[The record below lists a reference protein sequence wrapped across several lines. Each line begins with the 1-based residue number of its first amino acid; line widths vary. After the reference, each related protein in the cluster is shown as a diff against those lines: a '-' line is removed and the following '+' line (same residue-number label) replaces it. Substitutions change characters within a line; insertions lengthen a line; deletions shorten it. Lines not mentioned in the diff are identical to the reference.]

1 MKDDKKIKTE
11 KIVLNGLVIAG
22 IVLTLLTVLASP
34 FIIVAIIKAGE
45 FSALP
50 PYTWI
55 LTTASVYVCAVPY
68 LAALI
73 ELKLICS
80 RIFTDKAFS
89 MGTAKKFR
97 NIGICAFA
105 ELLIFSVDQAV
116 LCSMLAVYELMGLYY
131 LPVFVFVFV
140 CIVAGVLAFAMSGV
154 CKRAADIKEENEGI
168 FYRGDGMIVI
178 NLDVMMAKR
187 KMSLTE
193 LADRLGM
200 TMANVSNFKNHKAKA
215 FRFSTLDAL
224 CEILDCQPGDLLEYV
239 PGESEKE

>member
-1 MKDDKKIKTE
+1 MTSQTKGEEVCEMKDDKKIKTE

-22 IVLTLLTVLASP
+22 IVLTLLAVLASP

-68 LAALI
+68 MAALI

-89 MGTAKKFR
+89 LGTAKKFR

-105 ELLIFSVDQAV
+105 ELLVFAVDQAV
-116 LCSMLAVYELMGLYY
+116 LCSMLGIYELMGLYY
-131 LPVFVFVFV
+131 LPVFVFAFV
-140 CIVAGVLAFAMSGV
+140 CVVAGVLAFAMSGV
-154 CKRAADIKEENEGI
+154 FKRAAVIKEENDEI
-168 FYRGDGMIVI
+168 F
-178 NLDVMMAKR
+178 
-187 KMSLTE
+187 
-193 LADRLGM
+193 
-200 TMANVSNFKNHKAKA
+200 
-215 FRFSTLDAL
+215 
-224 CEILDCQPGDLLEYV
+224 
-239 PGESEKE
+239 

>member
-22 IVLTLLTVLASP
+22 IVLTLLAVLASP

-55 LTTASVYVCAVPY
+55 LTSASVYVCAVPY

-116 LCSMLAVYELMGLYY
+116 LCSMLGIYELMGFYY

-154 CKRAADIKEENEGI
+154 FKQIGHD
-168 FYRGDGMIVI
+168 DGECFEFQESQGKGFSL
-178 NLDVMMAKR
+178 LDSR
-187 KMSLTE
+187 CPLRNS
-193 LADRLGM
+193 RLPAGRPARIC
-200 TMANVSNFKNHKAKA
+200 T
-215 FRFSTLDAL
+215 
-224 CEILDCQPGDLLEYV
+224 G
-239 PGESEKE
+239 GE

>member
-22 IVLTLLTVLASP
+22 IVLTLLAVLASS

-55 LTTASVYVCAVPY
+55 LTTASVYICAVPY

-89 MGTAKKFR
+89 LGTAKKFR
-97 NIGICAFA
+97 NIGICAFV
-105 ELLIFSVDQAV
+105 ELLVFAVDQAV
-116 LCSMLAVYELMGLYY
+116 LCSMLGIYELMGLYY
-131 LPVFVFVFV
+131 LPVFVFAFV
-140 CIVAGVLAFAMSGV
+140 CVVAGVLAFAMGGV
-154 CKRAADIKEENEGI
+154 FKRAADIKEENDGI
-168 FYRGDGMIVI
+168 F
-178 NLDVMMAKR
+178 
-187 KMSLTE
+187 
-193 LADRLGM
+193 
-200 TMANVSNFKNHKAKA
+200 
-215 FRFSTLDAL
+215 
-224 CEILDCQPGDLLEYV
+224 
-239 PGESEKE
+239 

>member
-22 IVLTLLTVLASP
+22 IVLTLLAVLASP
-34 FIIVAIIKAGE
+34 FIIVAIIKADE

-80 RIFTDKAFS
+80 RIFTDKVFS

-105 ELLIFSVDQAV
+105 ELLIFSVDQA
-116 LCSMLAVYELMGLYY
+116 CSAR
-131 LPVFVFVFV
+131 
-140 CIVAGVLAFAMSGV
+140 CSASMSSWGFII
-154 CKRAADIKEENEGI
+154 C
-168 FYRGDGMIVI
+168 
-178 NLDVMMAKR
+178 
-187 KMSLTE
+187 
-193 LADRLGM
+193 
-200 TMANVSNFKNHKAKA
+200 
-215 FRFSTLDAL
+215 RFSCSFSSASSREFSRLR
-224 CEILDCQPGDLLEYV
+224 
-239 PGESEKE
+239 

>member
-22 IVLTLLTVLASP
+22 IVLTLLAVLASP
-34 FIIVAIIKAGE
+34 FIVAIIKAGE

-55 LTTASVYVCAVPY
+55 LTTASVYACAVPY
-68 LAALI
+68 MAALI

-89 MGTAKKFR
+89 LGTAKKFR

-116 LCSMLAVYELMGLYY
+116 LCSMLAVYELVGLYY
-131 LPVFVFVFV
+131 LPVFVFAFV
-140 CIVAGVLAFAMSGV
+140 CVVAGVLAFAMSGV
-154 CKRAADIKEENEGI
+154 FKRAADIKEENDGI
-168 FYRGDGMIVI
+168 F
-178 NLDVMMAKR
+178 
-187 KMSLTE
+187 
-193 LADRLGM
+193 
-200 TMANVSNFKNHKAKA
+200 
-215 FRFSTLDAL
+215 
-224 CEILDCQPGDLLEYV
+224 
-239 PGESEKE
+239 

>member
-22 IVLTLLTVLASP
+22 IVLTLLAVLASP
-34 FIIVAIIKAGE
+34 FIIVAGE

-131 LPVFVFVFV
+131 LPVFVFIFV

-154 CKRAADIKEENEGI
+154 FKRAADIKEENDGI
-168 FYRGDGMIVI
+168 F
-178 NLDVMMAKR
+178 
-187 KMSLTE
+187 
-193 LADRLGM
+193 
-200 TMANVSNFKNHKAKA
+200 
-215 FRFSTLDAL
+215 
-224 CEILDCQPGDLLEYV
+224 
-239 PGESEKE
+239 

>member
-22 IVLTLLTVLASP
+22 IALTLFAVLASP

-55 LTTASVYVCAVPY
+55 LTTASVYACAVPY

-73 ELKLICS
+73 ELKFICS

-140 CIVAGVLAFAMSGV
+140 CIVAGVLTFAMSGV
-154 CKRAADIKEENEGI
+154 FKRAADIKEENDGI
-168 FYRGDGMIVI
+168 F
-178 NLDVMMAKR
+178 
-187 KMSLTE
+187 
-193 LADRLGM
+193 
-200 TMANVSNFKNHKAKA
+200 
-215 FRFSTLDAL
+215 
-224 CEILDCQPGDLLEYV
+224 
-239 PGESEKE
+239 

>member
-22 IVLTLLTVLASP
+22 IVLTLLAVLASP

-154 CKRAADIKEENEGI
+154 FKRAADIKKENDGI
-168 FYRGDGMIVI
+168 F
-178 NLDVMMAKR
+178 
-187 KMSLTE
+187 
-193 LADRLGM
+193 
-200 TMANVSNFKNHKAKA
+200 
-215 FRFSTLDAL
+215 
-224 CEILDCQPGDLLEYV
+224 
-239 PGESEKE
+239 

>member
-22 IVLTLLTVLASP
+22 IVLTLLAVLASP

-55 LTTASVYVCAVPY
+55 LTTASVYACAVPY
-68 LAALI
+68 MAALI

-89 MGTAKKFR
+89 LGTAKKFR

-105 ELLIFSVDQAV
+105 ELLVFAADQAV
-116 LCSMLAVYELMGLYY
+116 LCSMLGNMSSWGSTICLFSCSRSSASSRESSRSRWAACSSARRSLKKKTTRYFDG
-131 LPVFVFVFV
+131 
-140 CIVAGVLAFAMSGV
+140 GVTA
-154 CKRAADIKEENEGI
+154 
-168 FYRGDGMIVI
+168 
-178 NLDVMMAKR
+178 
-187 KMSLTE
+187 
-193 LADRLGM
+193 
-200 TMANVSNFKNHKAKA
+200 
-215 FRFSTLDAL
+215 
-224 CEILDCQPGDLLEYV
+224 
-239 PGESEKE
+239 